1 MFVKIIGNDGIIISV
16 EKHDTPVF
24 ICYQKVNKI
33 AVRCAK
39 QKAQGLLSEDSS
51 QIYQFK
57 DKEAMPGDYLL
68 CEEITEAE
76 YEQLAPELEITKP
89 EENPGMDGE
98 SENPGMDGVMTVA
111 EMRAKIIELT
121 EQVEFLGDC
130 LVEMSGVVYD

>member
-1 MFVKIIGNDGIIISV
+1 MFVKITGNDGSIIAV
-16 EKHDTPVF
+16 ERHDTPVY
-24 ICYQKVNKI
+24 ICYQTINRI
-33 AVRCAK
+33 AVRCSK

-57 DKEAMPGDYLL
+57 NKEAMPGNYLL

-76 YEQLAPELEITKP
+76 YEQLAPELEITEPDEDP
-89 EENPGMDGE
+89 EGGE
-98 SENPGMDGVMTVA
+98 SENPGTDGVMSVA

-130 LVEMSGVVYD
+130 LVEMSEVVYE